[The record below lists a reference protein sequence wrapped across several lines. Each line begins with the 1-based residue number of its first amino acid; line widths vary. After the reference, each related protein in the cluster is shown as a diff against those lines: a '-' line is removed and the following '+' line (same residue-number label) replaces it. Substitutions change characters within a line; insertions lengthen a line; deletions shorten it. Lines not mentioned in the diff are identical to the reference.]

1 MGFLD
6 CLSGGPLRGL
16 HGMPAHIEGGLCQIA
31 LHDLLQRGGNLGQ
44 RVQHLGHPDVEG
56 FGLVLGVCCRTV
68 LNPTLSSFRPPVLP
82 CE

>member
-56 FGLVLGVCCRTV
+56 FGLVLV
-68 LNPTLSSFRPPVLP
+68 
-82 CE
+82 